1 MFAKKSLRYGFG
13 MSEEEETEQSP
24 PNPNPKPME
33 IGAEALRGL
42 AHPLRARILDE
53 LSVQGPATATILG
66 KRLGESSGSTSYH
79 LRQLARFGFVETD
92 PERSGGRDRWWRV
105 RPGGWYMSGTRFL
118 RSPAT
123 REAAEIVL
131 DGYYRG
137 RQERAERWRRVT
149 REHGDSPRVRRW
161 SDAYQDSVSHLR
173 LTPEEAEE
181 FAGEINALVRE
192 WARRFQG
199 RTAEEHPDTEAV
211 ELQTDL
217 FPNLTDL
224 PDREAGPSENGEAG
238 DPPQ

>member
-24 PNPNPKPME
+24 PNPKPME